1 MYLFFFFFLI
11 SHWVQLVLKL
21 AVLDTDLSFPTNI
34 SYLMSSYWYIF
45 LIHKKFMNIW
55 PFPGWGGLLNFSVQC
70 ISHFTCLP
78 VAFLSSLVL
87 PFSPVSY
94 TQEGTPAS
102 VFNVGIKIQPMISN
116 VVQRM
121 ESVDLPFLCYCLHV
135 LFLQRRQLGVY
146 YSQRVFSTQTL
157 SPK

>member
-1 MYLFFFFFLI
+1 M
-11 SHWVQLVLKL
+11 LKL

-55 PFPGWGGLLNFSVQC
+55 PFPGWGGLLNLSVQC

-78 VAFLSSLVL
+78 VAFLSSLVP

-94 TQEGTPAS
+94 TQEGIPAS
-102 VFNVGIKIQPMISN
+102 VFNVEIKIHPMISK

-121 ESVDLPFLCYCLHV
+121 ENISLPFYCLYG
-135 LFLQRRQLGVY
+135 LFSQWRQLGAY
-146 YSQRVFSTQTL
+146 CSQCVFSAQSRPT
-157 SPK
+157 PKELDGLPPVCF